1 MEAPYGHVVLPE
13 LLKLYENYQIHECV
27 KVRQRCYR
35 RLEELNNREDKTIN
49 ICFDTLSEYF
59 QYPLLVAAK
68 KIDISPTAL
77 KWCVSFAA
85 CVLLKSR

>member
-1 MEAPYGHVVLPE
+1 MEAPYGHVVVPE
-13 LLKLYENYQIHECV
+13 LLKLYENYQIHKCV
-27 KVRQRCYR
+27 KVKQRCYR
-35 RLEELNNREDKTIN
+35 RLEEGDSSKEKTIN